1 MATSNPNHYMQSEG
15 CGVSG
20 NDKDIEM
27 DSNPAYTGV
36 ECFTDEDDV
45 AWMQGEDVTW
55 MHTTVSDTV
64 CSHCACAP
72 VQGVLLYGEADDGS
86 VDHNAHITFT
96 IKVYMYRSLPHMA
109 MDVLFCN
116 FSGWGFLRG
125 VVYSTHTGIHPTY
138 IYFSLPL
145 YMLLKCATTP
155 KVR

>member
-64 CSHCACAP
+64 CSHCVCAP
-72 VQGVLLYGEADDGS
+72 VQGVLLYGEADDGT
-86 VDHNAHITFT
+86 VNHNTHITFT
-96 IKVYMYRSLPHMA
+96 KCTCI
-109 MDVLFCN
+109 
-116 FSGWGFLRG
+116 G
-125 VVYSTHTGIHPTY
+125 VSPTWPWTY
-138 IYFSLPL
+138 YFVPSV
-145 YMLLKCATTP
+145 AGDS
-155 KVR
+155 